1 MQRKIWLI
9 RMKIIKLLFVFLVCS
24 FAMAQDTGSIVGKL
38 IDKEFNDEPL
48 AFANVLIKGTIK
60 GTTSDFDGLY
70 EFNQLEPGQYTLVF
84 SFVGYETQEIIADV
98 VAGKVTTI
106 NVPMGANPGALDEIV
121 ITTTARKDSEVAL
134 LLDQKKA
141 VEIKESIG
149 AIELAKLGVSDA
161 SAATAKIAG
170 VSKSEGSGQIYVRGL
185 GDRYLTTTVNG
196 LPIPSDNI
204 DKKNINLEL
213 FPTRFISSVSISKTF
228 SPYNSTDQ
236 ASGNINITSKNITSR
251 KDFGISLSNGL
262 NTNAVFVTN
271 NFVATALNDDLSLG
285 IFSRPYSNSNL
296 VNGLTDQGWNTVG
309 IEDPVNYSFG
319 FNAGGFLD
327 EEGKFRLSFSGGQSV
342 DNEYREGLFRFF
354 DRGLTG
360 SLLPITGGARDFV
373 PDGDNRYWQRT
384 VNTNGLLVAQY
395 RINQSN
401 EIKFNAFAINKVREE
416 VYEGG
421 RSGDAIFFD
430 ELTPN
435 SIAGNQFVRDQNIK
449 NTFLSTAQLI
459 GDHDLSSK
467 NKLEWA
473 LGYNRL
479 AADEPNRIRN
489 ELNFRNVDGVPKD
502 ERPIELGNTGGFQQR
517 KSSQEILDQEFNG
530 RIKDDWIL
538 KIDEDENDIYKL
550 SFGGDGR
557 YKQRDFRSTFV
568 GFEEGGLIGAF
579 NPQSIDD
586 LSSAFTQENVDN
598 GNLLINA
605 QPDDFY
611 DAELT
616 SYAGFV
622 DFVGAFGNLTAEL
635 GLRYQ
640 SDRIFIDYNVN
651 NAPGGREGETELSYN
666 NLYPSFNLKYDL
678 NDKMALRLSGS
689 LSQTLPEFKE
699 IAPFEYVSPEGL
711 IEAGNRLVER
721 STNTNID
728 LKYEFFPSDDEL
740 ISVTAYYKNIDDA
753 INRSLRVGGGDVF
766 SFYNTGDARIF
777 GIELE
782 GKVYVIKK
790 RDSLPNLKL
799 SGNVSYIDHKQDLK
813 DVSEGKNVNGS
824 PRTFQYG
831 GNTEIG
837 LEGASD
843 WTTNLALTLDTG
855 NKYPLEFTLAGN
867 YASDRIFAIGSP
879 IFQGEDPNNPGNNRE
894 DFNFNGEIVEK
905 GFVVLD
911 FIVNKSIN
919 EHISLGLTG
928 RNLFNPEI
936 ERFQNVASDFGNSS
950 ETQEETVLSYK
961 RGMNFSLNISY
972 KF

>member
-1 MQRKIWLI
+1 M
-9 RMKIIKLLFVFLVCS
+9 
-24 FAMAQDTGSIVGKL
+24 
-38 IDKEFNDEPL
+38 
-48 AFANVLIKGTIK
+48 
-60 GTTSDFDGLY
+60 
-70 EFNQLEPGQYTLVF
+70 F
-84 SFVGYETQEIIADV
+84 SFVGYETQEIEV
-98 VAGKVTTI
+98 EVLAGKVTTI
-106 NVPMGANPGALDEIV
+106 NVPMGANPGALSEIV
-121 ITTTARKDSEVAL
+121 ITTTSRKDSEVAL
-134 LLDQKKA
+134 LLDQKKS

-236 ASGNINITSKNITSR
+236 ASGNINISSKNITSR
-251 KDFGISLSNGL
+251 KEFGISLSNGL
-262 NTNAVFVTN
+262 NTNAVFVTKD
-271 NFVATALNDDLSLG
+271 FVATALNDDLNLG
-285 IFSRPYSNSNL
+285 VFSRPYNNSNL
-296 VNGLTDQGWNTVG
+296 VNGLTDQGWNTVC
-309 IEDPVNYSFG
+309 IENPVNYSFG

-327 EEGKFRLSFSGGQSV
+327 EEGKFRISFSGGQSV
-342 DNEYREGLFRFF
+342 DHEYREGLFRFF

-360 SLLPITGGARDFV
+360 SLLQITGGARDFV
-373 PDGDNRYWQRT
+373 PEGDNRYWQRI
-384 VNTNGLLVAQY
+384 VNTNGLLVGQY
-395 RINQSN
+395 KINQKN
-401 EIKFNAFAINKVREE
+401 QLKFNAFAINKVLEE

-421 RSGDAIFFD
+421 RSGNAIFFD

-489 ELNFRNVDGVPKD
+489 ELNFRNVDGVSKD

-598 GNLLINA
+598 GNLLVNV

-611 DAELT
+611 EAELT
-616 SYAGFV
+616 SYGGFV
-622 DFVGAFGNLTAEL
+622 DFVGAFGNLTAEV

-640 SDRIFIDYNVN
+640 SDRIFVDYNVN
-651 NAPGGREGETELSYN
+651 NAPGGREGETELTYN
-666 NLYPSFNLKYDL
+666 NIYPSFNLKYDL

-711 IEAGNRLVER
+711 IEAGNRLIER

-728 LKYEFFPSDDEL
+728 LKYEFFPSDEEL
-740 ISVTAYYKNIDDA
+740 ISVTAYYKNISDA

-777 GIELE
+777 GVELE
-782 GKVYVIKK
+782 GKVYLIKK

-813 DVSEGKNVNGS
+813 DVSEGINVNGS

-843 WTTNLALTLDTG
+843 YTTNLALTLDTG
-855 NKYPLEFTLAGN
+855 NKYPFEFTLAGN

-928 RNLFNPEI
+928 RNLLNPEI

-950 ETQEETVLSYK
+950 ATQEEIILSYK
-961 RGMNFSLNISY
+961 RGMNFSFNISY

>member
-1 MQRKIWLI
+1 
-9 RMKIIKLLFVFLVCS
+9 MKHFLTVLTTFFVVIC
-24 FAMAQDTGSIVGKL
+24 FAQNTGSVAGKVT
-38 IDKEFNDEPL
+38 DKDFNNEPL
-48 AFANVLIKGTIK
+48 PFVNILIKGTTN
-60 GTTSDFDGLY
+60 GTSSDIDGLY
-70 EFNQLEPGQYTLVF
+70 VIDDLEPGSYTVVF
-84 SFVGYETQEIIADV
+84 SYVGYETQEIPV
-98 VAGKVTTI
+98 TVESGKVTNI
-106 NVPMGANPGALDEIV
+106 NVPMSASAASLDEVV
-121 ITTTARKDSEVAL
+121 ITTTTRKESVAAL

-141 VEIKESIG
+141 IEIKESIG
-149 AIELAKLGVSDA
+149 AVELERLGVGDA
-161 SAATAKIAG
+161 SAATAKISG

-262 NTNAVFVTN
+262 NTNAVFVTD
-271 NFVATALNDDLSLG
+271 NFVTTALNDDLSFG
-285 IFSRPYSNSNL
+285 IFSRPYDNSNL
-296 VNGLTDQGWNTVG
+296 ANALTEQSWNTIG
-309 IEDPVNYSFG
+309 INNPINYSFS

-342 DNEYREGLFRFF
+342 DNEYREGVFRFF
-354 DRGLTG
+354 DRGITE
-360 SLLPITGGARDFV
+360 SLVDEDDPNGPRGARDFV

-384 VNTNGLLVAQY
+384 VNTNGLLVGQY
-395 RINQSN
+395 KINQN
-401 EIKFNAFAINKVREE
+401 NQLKFNAFAINKVREE

-435 SIAGNQFVRDQNIK
+435 RIAGNQFVRDQNIK
-449 NTFLSTAQLI
+449 NTFLSTIQLI
-459 GDHDLSSK
+459 GDHNLSAK
-467 NKLEWA
+467 NKLDWA
-473 LGYNRL
+473 IGYNRL

-489 ELNFRNVDGVPKD
+489 ELNFRNVDGVPQD
-502 ERPIELGNTGGFQQR
+502 ERPIEFGNTGGFQQR
-517 KSSQEILDQEFNG
+517 KSSQEILDNEYNG
-530 RIKDDWIL
+530 RIKDVISL
-538 KIDEDENDIYKL
+538 KMDEDENDIYKL

-557 YKQRDFRSTFV
+557 YKQRDFESLFE
-568 GFEEGGLIGAF
+568 GFEEGGPIGSY
-579 NPQSIDD
+579 NPASIDN
-586 LSSAFTQENVDN
+586 LSADFTQENVDN
-598 GNLLINA
+598 GNLISPPPVN
-605 QPDDFY
+605 DMY

-622 DFVGAFGNLTAEL
+622 DFVGVFGKLTAEV

-640 SDRIFIDYNVN
+640 SDRIFVDYFVN
-651 NAPGGREGETELSYN
+651 NAPGGPDGEAELSYN

-678 NDKMALRLSGS
+678 NDRMALRLSGS

-721 STNTNID
+721 STNANID
-728 LKYEFFPSDDEL
+728 LKYEFFPSNDEL

-753 INRSLRVGGGDVF
+753 INRSLRTGGGDVF
-766 SFYNTGDARIF
+766 SYYNTGDARIF
-777 GIELE
+777 GAELE
-782 GKVYVIKK
+782 GRVYLIKK
-790 RDSLPNLKL
+790 GDSLPNLKL
-799 SGNVSYIDHKQDLK
+799 SGNVSYINHRQTLK
-813 DVSEGKNVNGS
+813 DRSEGINENGAQ
-824 PRTFQYG
+824 RTFQYG
-831 GNTEIG
+831 GNDEIG

-843 WTTNLALTLDTG
+843 WTTNLALTLNTG
-855 NKYPLEFTLAGN
+855 NEFPFEFTLAGN
-867 YASDRIFAIGSP
+867 YASDRIYAIGSP
-879 IFQGEDPNNPGNNRE
+879 IFQGEDPNNPGNNLE

-911 FIVNKSIN
+911 FIVNKDIN

-928 RNLFNPEI
+928 RNLLNPEI

-950 ETQEETVLSYK
+950 ATQEETVLAYK
-961 RGMNFSLNISY
+961 RGVNFSLNISY

>member
-1 MQRKIWLI
+1 MRIRILSTLI
-9 RMKIIKLLFVFLVCS
+9 TLLTTIVCLS
-24 FAMAQDTGSIVGKL
+24 QGTGSIAGKL
-38 IDKEFNDEPL
+38 TDQDYNNEPL
-48 AFANVLIKGTIK
+48 PFANIVIK
-60 GTTSDFDGLY
+60 GTTTGTTSDIDGLY
-70 EFNQLEPGQYTLVF
+70 IFENLEPGAYTVVY
-84 SFVGYETQEIIADV
+84 SFVGYETQEITVDV
-98 VAGKVTTI
+98 VSGKVTTV
-106 NVPMGANPGALDEIV
+106 NVPMGASSASLDEVV
-121 ITTTARKDSEVAL
+121 ITTTTRKESEAAL

-149 AIELAKLGVSDA
+149 AIELAKLGVSNA
-161 SAATAKIAG
+161 SAATTKIAG

-185 GDRYLTTTVNG
+185 GDRYLTTKVNG

-213 FPTRFISSVSISKTF
+213 FPTRFISNVAISKTF

-236 ASGNINITSKNITSR
+236 ASGNINITTKNITSR

-262 NTNAVFVTN
+262 NTNAVFVTD
-271 NFVATALNDDLSLG
+271 NFVTTALNDNLSFG
-285 IFSRPYSNSNL
+285 IFSRPYDNSNL
-296 VNGLTDQGWNTVG
+296 VDGLTDQGWNTVG
-309 IEDPVNYSFG
+309 IENPINYSFG

-327 EEGKFRLSFSGGQSV
+327 EKGKFRISFSGGQSV

-354 DRGLTG
+354 DRGLSG

-373 PDGDNRYWQRT
+373 PEGDNRYWQRT
-384 VNTNGLLVAQY
+384 VNTNGLLVGQY
-395 RINQSN
+395 KINQNN
-401 EIKFNAFAINKVREE
+401 ELKFNAFAINKVLEE

-421 RSGDAIFFD
+421 RGGEAIFFD

-459 GDHDLSSK
+459 GDHELSAK
-467 NKLEWA
+467 NKLDWA
-473 LGYNRL
+473 IGYNRL

-489 ELNFRNVDGVPKD
+489 ELNFRNVDGVPND

-530 RIKDDWIL
+530 RIKDDLSL
-538 KIDEDENDIYKL
+538 KIDEDDNDIYKL

-568 GFEEGGLIGAF
+568 GLEEGGSIGSF
-579 NPQSIDD
+579 NPVSIDD

-598 GNLLINA
+598 GNLLINV

-622 DFVGAFGNLTAEL
+622 DFVGVFGNLSAEL

-640 SDRIFIDYNVN
+640 SDRIFVDYNVN
-651 NAPGGREGETELSYN
+651 NAPGGREGETELTYN
-666 NLYPSFNLKYDL
+666 NIYPSFNLKYDL
-678 NDKMALRLSGS
+678 NEKMALRLSGS

-711 IEAGNRLVER
+711 IEAGNRLIER
-721 STNTNID
+721 STNTNLD
-728 LKYEFFPSDDEL
+728 LKYEFFPSSDEL
-740 ISVTAYYKNIDDA
+740 ISVTAYYKNINDA

-813 DVSEGKNVNGS
+813 DVSEGLNVNGS

-831 GNTEIG
+831 GNTAIG

-855 NKYPLEFTLAGN
+855 NKYPFEFTLAGN
-867 YASDRIFAIGSP
+867 YASDRIYAIGSP
-879 IFQGEDPNNPGNNRE
+879 IFQGEDPNNPGTNLE
-894 DFNFNGEIVEK
+894 DFNFNGEIIER
-905 GFVVLD
+905 GFIVLD
-911 FIVNKSIN
+911 FILNKSIN
-919 EHISLGLTG
+919 EHISVGLNG
-928 RNLFNPEI
+928 RNLLNPEI

-950 ETQEETVLSYK
+950 ATQEETILSYK
-961 RGMNFSLNISY
+961 RGVNFSLNISY